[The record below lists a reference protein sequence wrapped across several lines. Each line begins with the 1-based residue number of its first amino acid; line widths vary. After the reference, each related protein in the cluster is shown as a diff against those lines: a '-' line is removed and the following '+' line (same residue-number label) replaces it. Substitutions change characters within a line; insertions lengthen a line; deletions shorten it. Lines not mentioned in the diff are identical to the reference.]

1 MAKGYKVIDKFG
13 DELHITYFLTKDAL
27 IDWLVHDKIGD
38 MTWEKMMI
46 RPKPEQLARSPTVYK
61 TDMNWGEIKRS
72 EKNE

>member
-13 DELHITYFLTKDAL
+13 DELHVTYFLTKDAL

-46 RPKPEQLARSPTVYK
+46 RPKPEQLEWSPTVI
-61 TDMNWGEIKRS
+61 NLNHGNFGRG
-72 EKNE
+72 EKNES